1 MAKIRIGKLAE
12 NLDVDV
18 DNLIRLAKS
27 KLCASMMTG
36 KGGKALWINEEGQ
49 ELLSMA
55 VDIPEIVPKHY
66 KGCVIKPA
74 ANPSYVYSYI
84 NEIDKKVPVC
94 VPRKLKKALVG
105 KNIKIEAIED
115 ATGVSYRYVR

>member
-12 NLDVDV
+12 NLDVSV

-66 KGCVIKPA
+66 KGRVIKPA

-84 NEIDKKVPVC
+84 NEINKKVPVC

>member
-66 KGCVIKPA
+66 SGRVIKPA